1 MLIDRI
7 SFYTIFNNNYVVHF
21 SGSITVKLKGTAVFS
36 RVEDFFK
43 EKTLEVL
50 TTFFGLI
57 QGII

>member
-21 SGSITVKLKGTAVFS
+21 GGSITVKLKGTVVFS

-43 EKTLEVL
+43 EKTLEAV